1 MLFYLRMICQII
13 IMSDWLRIIDVE
25 LRKESAMKK
34 VGVIFGGVACEHD
47 VSIITGLQLIE
58 NIDKSKYEVI
68 PIYIHLDGE
77 WYVGDELLDH
87 AIYHDFERLKSK
99 LKKGVI
105 LPNKPELMIEGSG
118 LFGKPTYSKLDV
130 VIPAMHGMNG
140 EDGTIQGLL
149 ELSGIPYTS
158 SGVLGSST
166 GMDKI
171 VMKKIFEANNIPV
184 LPYTYFLRNEW
195 EDDKEAV
202 VFRIESAL
210 TYPMFVK
217 PSNLGSSIGI
227 SKAKNREDLLNA
239 IEIAIH
245 YDERIIVE
253 HGVENLTEVNCSA
266 LGRADN
272 IKVSVCEQPVNWA
285 EFLTFEDKYLHG
297 SKYSKMQGT
306 KTSGVKGG
314 MNTMTRKVPAE
325 ISEAQTRSVQEYT
338 KEAFRALNGKGV
350 SRVDFIVDNDDGKVY
365 VNEINTIPGSFAFYL
380 WNYQNRMSYAE
391 LIDEIIQIA
400 EEEHAE
406 KLKNT
411 FTYQSAIM
419 DHQTLTGMKAGKL
432 GD

>member
-1 MLFYLRMICQII
+1 
-13 IMSDWLRIIDVE
+13 
-25 LRKESAMKK
+25 MKK

-58 NIDKSKYEVI
+58 NMDKTKYDII

-77 WYVGDELLDH
+77 WYVGDELLNQSLYKNFDVKK
-87 AIYHDFERLKSK
+87 AS

-105 LPNKPELMIEGSG
+105 LPNKPELMVEGSG
-118 LFGKPTYSKLDV
+118 LFGKPSYIKLDV

-140 EDGTIQGLL
+140 EDGTLQGLL

-158 SGVLGSST
+158 SGVLGASV

-171 VMKKIFEANNIPV
+171 LMKKVFEANNIPV

-195 EDDKEAV
+195 EEDQEAV
-202 VFRIESAL
+202 IFRVESTLA
-210 TYPMFVK
+210 YPLFVK

-227 SKAKNREDLLNA
+227 SKAKDRASLIQA
-239 IEIAIH
+239 IEVAIH

-253 HGVENLTEVNCSA
+253 HGIENLTEVNCSA

-272 IKVSVCEQPVNWA
+272 IRVSVCEQPVNWA

-297 SKYSKMQGT
+297 GKFNKSQSGKLQGA
-306 KTSGVKGG
+306 KGD
-314 MNTMTRKVPAE
+314 MSTMTRKVPANITE
-325 ISEAQTRSVQEYT
+325 IQTKQVKEYT
-338 KEAFRALNGKGV
+338 KEAFRALNAKGV
-350 SRVDFIVDNDDGKVY
+350 SRIDFIIDNDDGKVY

-380 WNYQNRMSYAE
+380 WNYQNEMSYSE
-391 LIDEIIQIA
+391 LIDEIIKIA

-406 KLKNT
+406 KSKNT
-411 FTYQSAIM
+411 FTYQSAII
-419 DHQTLTGMKAGKL
+419 DNQVIAGMKVGK
-432 GD
+432 